1 MRPGTGWTPHKH
13 DCSWSLSTKMSSR
26 TQFENHPPAAVSL
39 FPASQGVFV
48 GTYAA
53 RTVCWDCRESQLSQK
68 EVKQSSRMVLHHIWL
83 GDLGAAPAPHHFAES
98 FFFSLLYFL
107 TLQYSIGFAMYQHE
121 STTGIHLFPS
131 LYIFCINLIFKN
143 IALNIVCFHYWVF
156 GHPFKICAPCED
168 LSDLTLIP
176 TLFFPLP
183 GLHYW
188 CENAVAVWKAQKYQ
202 RKHHLTWWNELLIN
216 ISWAGWFAY

>member
-1 MRPGTGWTPHKH
+1 MKQDDIENRRVSVTHLSSVVWEPG
-13 DCSWSLSTKMSSR
+13 L
-26 TQFENHPPAAVSL
+26 EPPAPDFRCSVCPGPRSGRAEGGSHVIAGFVPDFISKFAIL
-39 FPASQGVFV
+39 FII
-48 GTYAA
+48 Y
-53 RTVCWDCRESQLSQK
+53 
-68 EVKQSSRMVLHHIWL
+68 I
-83 GDLGAAPAPHHFAES
+83 
-98 FFFSLLYFL
+98 YIYL
-107 TLQYSIGFAMYQHE
+107 TLQYCIGFAMYQHE
-121 STTGIHLFPS
+121 STTGIHLFPP

-188 CENAVAVWKAQKYQ
+188 CKNAVSLWKTQKYQ

-216 ISWAGWFAY
+216 ISWPGWSAY